1 MTNKTKNLL
10 KERSRLKK
18 YFYGNGQGESDRN
31 KLLRK
36 SAECTREIQNTK
48 RFFYCTKNILDYNK
62 SFTLQQKDSCIT
74 AIIN

>member
-31 KLLRK
+31 KLLGK
-36 SAECTREIQNTK
+36 SAECIREIQNTK
-48 RFFYCTKNILDYNK
+48 RFFYCIKNILDYNK

-74 AIIN
+74 AIIS